1 MKKLFLVASLV
12 SAAAMAETV
21 TGTVSDEKCGA
32 KHTAA
37 TAKDK
42 SCVETCIKG
51 GAASVIV
58 SEGKV
63 YKIEEASRDKV
74 KSHLGEKVTIN
85 GKVEGDTITIDTVN
99 PAS

>member
-51 GAASVIV
+51 GAAPVIV